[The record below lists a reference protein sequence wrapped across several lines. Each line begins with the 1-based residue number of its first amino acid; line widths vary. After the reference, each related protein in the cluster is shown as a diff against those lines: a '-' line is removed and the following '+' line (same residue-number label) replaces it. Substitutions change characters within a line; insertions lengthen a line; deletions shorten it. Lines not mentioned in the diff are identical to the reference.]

1 MLHNEPAFIR
11 RRNRRRCDGTPR
23 RPGRHHAASRPRIG
37 SLQSCCRRSAMSHR
51 SPDEQAG
58 QGRIAVHRNA
68 LTEDELIWIEG
79 RNEPWTRFG
88 RIAAE
93 RIGSRTSRMDY
104 FREHASFML
113 WSVTLTDNA
122 TTPSVFEPT

>member
-51 SPDEQAG
+51 SSDEKASKG
-58 QGRIAVHRNA
+58 SIAVHRNA
-68 LTEDELIWIEG
+68 LTEVELIWIEG
-79 RNEPWTRFG
+79 RIEYWTRFG
-88 RIAAE
+88 RIDAE
-93 RIGSRTSRMDY
+93 RIVSRKTRIVSFTPDDDFSLVRWTSNDY
-104 FREHASFML
+104 STIHSSL
-113 WSVTLTDNA
+113 
-122 TTPSVFEPT
+122 